1 MKASENIITFIAE
14 QEGFRSKAYRPLP
27 TDRWTVGYGF
37 TFLNG
42 AAVKE
47 GDTLSEGQARIVLNG
62 LVQRVAASISPNM
75 PLGVSQNQF
84 DAVVSLVYNIGIT
97 AFKNNNIG
105 KMFYNGLD
113 ISEKF
118 PLYNSSGGRVIQ
130 GLINRRAKEKEIYEN
145 GIYN

>member
-105 KMFYNGLD
+105 KMF
-113 ISEKF
+113 
-118 PLYNSSGGRVIQ
+118 
-130 GLINRRAKEKEIYEN
+130 
-145 GIYN
+145 